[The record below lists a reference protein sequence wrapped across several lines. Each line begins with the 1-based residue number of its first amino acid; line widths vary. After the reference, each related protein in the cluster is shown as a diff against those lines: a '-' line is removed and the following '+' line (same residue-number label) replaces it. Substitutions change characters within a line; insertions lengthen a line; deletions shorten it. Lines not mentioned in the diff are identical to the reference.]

1 MFSKWKSKKQQTLEI
16 TSPLTGTAVPLDQ
29 VPDEA
34 FAGGHMGKGLA
45 IEPADGKLIAPFD
58 GVVAHVIKSKHA
70 VIVEH
75 ENGLQFLLHIG
86 INTVGLKGSGFTSH
100 VNTGDKVKAGQ
111 TLIEFD
117 IEAIRAAGLPTVT
130 PVIITNSE
138 DKVEQMETKLGAVT
152 AGQTEILSVTL
163 KS

>member
-45 IEPADGKLIAPFD
+45 IEPAEGKLIAPFD

>member
-70 VIVEH
+70 VIVEQ
-75 ENGLQFLLHIG
+75 ENGLQFLFHIG